1 MKLSAYRD
9 EKKLTA
15 TELGRRLGV
24 AHTTVLRWEA
34 GEMFPSAEML
44 LRIEKETAGKVTPND
59 LFVSGIPAA
68 TAPA

>member
-1 MKLSAYRD
+1 MKLATYRD

-24 AHTTVLRWEA
+24 AHTTILRWEA

-59 LFVSGIPAA
+59 LFVSGMPQVPA
-68 TAPA
+68 